1 MAIYTQYGRY
11 LKAKQ
16 FKEMLEDKY
25 EAYML
30 FGLGNPKWTDSNENQ
45 PMPFGPHNTNILLY
59 ETSTKNQFYDA
70 NVQQYFTDDNTAE
83 QFISYSK
90 PITEYARKVAEL
102 LPVFPAIWYKHPVP
116 TNEDDPT
123 SDMFTI
129 SKDINNDD
137 INIDLMQY
145 QNYYIKYNGDNF
157 TLHKIVKDNPD
168 DNSDIIVNIPSTPI
182 AKMYFAELYL
192 RGLAIE
198 NHIMAPVGL
207 LGAIKCNLS
216 LVRDLGTDES
226 KYTGL
231 QSQFWYG
238 DRYWEIV
245 NPNDTS
251 LEDYIK
257 YKDESGNDSTT
268 GVAEYYPT
276 HLLFTSMINPRNLC
290 DDLNIDNCIAPQQL
304 AIYIRKKHYNADV
317 NAYENGKPYYRVDG
331 NNIFNFGQYTAES
344 IKDYS
349 IAYDQA
355 ARAYQLSND
364 GTGKQ
369 LNGKYIFNFTLPD
382 ESHKYNYDDPKLND
396 GEFKL
401 LLHDYIKGQIRENHS
416 IEKIGYIV
424 GF

>member
-11 LKAKQ
+11 FKAKQ

-45 PMPFGPHNTNILLY
+45 PMPFGPHNTNILL
-59 ETSTKNQFYDA
+59 EDNSTDNQFYDA
-70 NVQQYFTDDNTAE
+70 NVQQYFTDDNIAE
-83 QFISYSK
+83 QFVSYSK
-90 PITEYARKVAEL
+90 PITEYAGKVAEL
-102 LPVFPAIWYKHPVP
+102 LPVFPAIWYKYEPP
-116 TNEDDPT
+116 KNPETPPQ

-129 SKDINNDD
+129 SNDV
-137 INIDLMQY
+137 NIDLMEY
-145 QNYYIKYNGDNF
+145 QKYYIIKDDDGNGGQALY
-157 TLHKIVKDNPD
+157 LHDVTDINRKDM
-168 DNSDIIVNIPSTPI
+168 INIPSTPV

-198 NHIMAPVGL
+198 NHIIAPVGL

-216 LVRDLGTDES
+216 LVRDLGVDES

-257 YKDESGNDSTT
+257 YKDESGNLSTS

-290 DDLNIDNCIAPQQL
+290 DNLNIDNCIAPQQL
-304 AIYIRKKHYNADV
+304 AIYIRKKHYDADT

-331 NNIFNFGQYTAES
+331 NNIFNFGQYTTDS
-344 IKDYS
+344 IKDYN
-349 IAYDQA
+349 ITYDQA
-355 ARAYQLSND
+355 ARAYQLSHTDKN
-364 GTGKQ
+364 KP
-369 LNGKYIFNFTLPD
+369 LNEKYIFNFTLPD
-382 ESHKYNYDDPKLND
+382 KNHKYNYDDPKLND

-401 LLHDYIKGQIRENHS
+401 LLHDYIKGQIRESHS
-416 IEKIGYIV
+416 IEKIGYII

>member
-59 ETSTKNQFYDA
+59 ETSTANQFYDA
-70 NVQQYFTDDNTAE
+70 NVQQYFTDDSKSE
-83 QFISYSK
+83 QFVSYSK
-90 PITEYARKVAEL
+90 PITEYTRKVAEL
-102 LPVFPAIWYKHPVP
+102 LPVFPAIWYKYEMP
-116 TNEDDPT
+116 TDPKDPLPT
-123 SDMFTI
+123 DIFTI
-129 SKDINNDD
+129 SNDV
-137 INIDLMQY
+137 NIDLMKY
-145 QNYYIKYNGDNF
+145 QNYYI
-157 TLHKIVKDNPD
+157 IKDD
-168 DNSDIIVNIPSTPI
+168 DGKGGQVLYLRNVTNTDINDMINIPSTPI

-257 YKDESGNDSTT
+257 YKDESGNLSTS

-304 AIYIRKKHYNADV
+304 AIYIRKKHYNADI

-331 NNIFNFGQYTAES
+331 NNIFNFGQYTADS

-349 IAYDQA
+349 IKYIPA
-355 ARAYQLSND
+355 ARAYQLSHTDKN
-364 GTGKQ
+364 KQ

-382 ESHKYNYDDPKLND
+382 KNHKYNYDDPKLND

>member
-45 PMPFGPHNTNILLY
+45 PMPFGPHNTNILL
-59 ETSTKNQFYDA
+59 EDNSTDNQFYDA
-70 NVQQYFTDDNTAE
+70 NVQQYFTDDNIAE
-83 QFISYSK
+83 QFVSYSK
-90 PITEYARKVAEL
+90 PITEYAGKVAEL
-102 LPVFPAIWYKHPVP
+102 LPVFPAIWYKYEPP
-116 TNEDDPT
+116 KNPETPPQ

-129 SKDINNDD
+129 SNDV
-137 INIDLMQY
+137 NIDLMEY
-145 QNYYIKYNGDNF
+145 QKYYIIKDDDGNGGQALY
-157 TLHKIVKDNPD
+157 LHDVTDINRKDM
-168 DNSDIIVNIPSTPI
+168 INIPSTPV

-198 NHIMAPVGL
+198 NHIIAPVGL

-216 LVRDLGTDES
+216 LVRDLGVDES

-257 YKDESGNDSTT
+257 YKDESGNLSAS

-290 DDLNIDNCIAPQQL
+290 DNLNIDNCIAPQQL
-304 AIYIRKKHYNADV
+304 AIYIRKKHYDADT

-331 NNIFNFGQYTAES
+331 NNIFNFGQYTTDS
-344 IKDYS
+344 IKDYN
-349 IAYDQA
+349 ITYDQA
-355 ARAYQLSND
+355 ARAYQLSHTDKN
-364 GTGKQ
+364 KP
-369 LNGKYIFNFTLPD
+369 LNEKYIFNFTLPD
-382 ESHKYNYDDPKLND
+382 KNHKYNYDDPKLND

-401 LLHDYIKGQIRENHS
+401 LLHDYIKGQIRESHS
-416 IEKIGYIV
+416 IEKIGYII

>member
-59 ETSTKNQFYDA
+59 ETDTTNQFYDA

-83 QFISYSK
+83 QFVSYSK

-102 LPVFPAIWYKHPVP
+102 SPVFPAIWYKYEIP
-116 TNEDDPT
+116 TDPEIPLPT
-123 SDMFTI
+123 DMFTI
-129 SKDINNDD
+129 SNDV
-137 INIDLMQY
+137 NIDLMKY
-145 QNYYIKYNGDNF
+145 QNYYIQSGGDGF
-157 TLHKIVKDNPD
+157 HLKDITTPTLDNK
-168 DNSDIIVNIPSTPI
+168 VNIPSTPI

-216 LVRDLGTDES
+216 LVRDLGIDES

-257 YKDESGNDSTT
+257 YKDESGNLSTS

-290 DDLNIDNCIAPQQL
+290 DNLNIDNCIAPQQL
-304 AIYIRKKHYNADV
+304 AIYIRKKHYNTDI
-317 NAYENGKPYYRVDG
+317 NAYESGKPYYRVDG

-344 IKDYS
+344 IKDYN
-349 IAYDQA
+349 IEYIQA
-355 ARAYQLSND
+355 ARAYQLSNKD
-364 GTGKQ
+364 KP
-369 LNGKYIFNFTLPD
+369 LNEKYIFNFTLPD
-382 ESHKYNYDDPKLND
+382 KNHKYNYDDPKLND

-401 LLHDYIKGQIRENHS
+401 LLHDYIKGQIRESHS

>member
-25 EAYML
+25 EVYML
-30 FGLGNPKWTDSNENQ
+30 FGLGNPKWTDSSENQ

-59 ETSTKNQFYDA
+59 ETSTANQFYDA
-70 NVQQYFTDDNTAE
+70 NVQQYFTDGDITE
-83 QFISYSK
+83 QFVSYSK
-90 PITEYARKVAEL
+90 PNTEYARKVAEL
-102 LPVFPAIWYKHPVP
+102 LPVFPAIWYKYEPP
-116 TNEDDPT
+116 KDQETQPQT
-123 SDMFTI
+123 DMFTI
-129 SKDINNDD
+129 SND
-137 INIDLMQY
+137 INIDLMEY
-145 QNYYIKYNGDNF
+145 QKYYIKHNGGNF
-157 TLHKIVKDNPD
+157 LLHKIGGTSDNEVD
-168 DNSDIIVNIPSTPI
+168 IPSTPI

-192 RGLAIE
+192 RGIAIE

-216 LVRDLGTDES
+216 LVRDLGIDES

-245 NPNDTS
+245 NPNDAS

-257 YKDESGNDSTT
+257 YKDESGNLSTS

-304 AIYIRKKHYNADV
+304 AIYIRKKHYNTDT
-317 NAYENGKPYYRVDG
+317 NTYENGKPYYRVDG
-331 NNIFNFGQYTAES
+331 NNIFNFGQYTADS
-344 IKDYS
+344 IKDYN
-349 IAYDQA
+349 IKYDQV
-355 ARAYQLSND
+355 ARAYKLSNK
-364 GTGKQ
+364 GKQ
-369 LNGKYIFNFTLPD
+369 LDEKYIFNFTLPD
-382 ESHKYNYDDPKLND
+382 ENHKYNYDDPKLND

>member
-59 ETSTKNQFYDA
+59 ETSTANQFYDA

-83 QFISYSK
+83 QFVSYSK
-90 PITEYARKVAEL
+90 PNTEYARKVAEL
-102 LPVFPAIWYKHPVP
+102 LPVFPAIWYKYEPP
-116 TNEDDPT
+116 KDQETQPQT
-123 SDMFTI
+123 DMFTI
-129 SKDINNDD
+129 SNDVD
-137 INIDLMQY
+137 IDLMQY
-145 QNYYIKYNGDNF
+145 QKYYIKHNGGNF
-157 TLHKIVKDNPD
+157 LLHKIGGTSDNEVD
-168 DNSDIIVNIPSTPI
+168 IPSTPI

-198 NHIMAPVGL
+198 NHIKAPVGL

-216 LVRDLGTDES
+216 LVRDLGIDES

-245 NPNDTS
+245 NPNDAS

-257 YKDESGNDSTT
+257 YKDESGNLSAS

-290 DDLNIDNCIAPQQL
+290 DDLNIDNGIAPQQL
-304 AIYIRKKHYNADV
+304 AIYIRKKHYNTDT

-331 NNIFNFGQYTAES
+331 NNIFNFGQYTADS
-344 IKDYS
+344 IKDYNIEYNS
-349 IAYDQA
+349 A
-355 ARAYQLSND
+355 ARAYKLSNK
-364 GTGKQ
+364 GKQ
-369 LNGKYIFNFTLPD
+369 LDEKYIFNFTLPD
-382 ESHKYNYDDPKLND
+382 ENHKYNYDDPKLND

>member
-59 ETSTKNQFYDA
+59 ETSTANQFYDA
-70 NVQQYFTDDNTAE
+70 NVQQYFTDKTKSE
-83 QFISYSK
+83 QFVSYSK
-90 PITEYARKVAEL
+90 PNTEYARKVAEL
-102 LPVFPAIWYKHPVP
+102 LPVFPAIWYKYEPP
-116 TNEDDPT
+116 KDQETQPQT
-123 SDMFTI
+123 DMFTI
-129 SKDINNDD
+129 SNDVD
-137 INIDLMQY
+137 IDLMQY
-145 QNYYIKYNGDNF
+145 QKYYIKHNGDNF
-157 TLHKIVKDNPD
+157 RLYKINDNPD
-168 DNSDIIVNIPSTPI
+168 GINNVTIPSTQI

-216 LVRDLGTDES
+216 LVRDLGIDES

-257 YKDESGNDSTT
+257 YKDESGNLSAS

-290 DDLNIDNCIAPQQL
+290 NDLNIDNCIAPQQL
-304 AIYIRKKHYNADV
+304 AIYIRKKHYNTDT

-331 NNIFNFGQYTAES
+331 NNIFNFGQYTADS
-344 IKDYS
+344 IKDYNIEYNS
-349 IAYDQA
+349 A
-355 ARAYQLSND
+355 ARAYKLSNK
-364 GTGKQ
+364 GKQ
-369 LNGKYIFNFTLPD
+369 LDEKYIFNFTLPD
-382 ESHKYNYDDPKLND
+382 ENHKYNYDDPSLND

>member
-30 FGLGNPKWTDSNENQ
+30 FGLGNPKWIDNNEGQ

-59 ETSTKNQFYDA
+59 ETSTANQFYDDR
-70 NVQQYFTDDNTAE
+70 VQQWFTDNKTQE
-83 QFISYSK
+83 QFVSYSK

-102 LPVFPAIWYKHPVP
+102 LPVFPAIWYKDKPGEQNQNP
-116 TNEDDPT
+116 T
-123 SDMFTI
+123 DMFA
-129 SKDINNDD
+129 INND
-137 INIDLMQY
+137 INIDLMKY
-145 QNYYIKYNGDNF
+145 QSYYIQKGDDGFHLKNI
-157 TLHKIVKDNPD
+157 TNNNINDV
-168 DNSDIIVNIPSTPI
+168 INIPSTPV

-198 NHIMAPVGL
+198 KYIKAPVGL
-207 LGAIKCNLS
+207 LGAAKCSLS
-216 LVRDLGTDES
+216 LVRDLGIDDS
-226 KYTGL
+226 NYTGL

-245 NPNDTS
+245 NPNDDA
-251 LEDYIK
+251 LESYIK
-257 YKDESGNDSTT
+257 YKGNTS

-290 DDLNIDNCIAPQQL
+290 DDLNVDNCIAPQQL
-304 AIYIRKKHYNADV
+304 AIYIRKKHYNTDIG
-317 NAYENGKPYYRVDG
+317 AYENGSPYYRVDE
-331 NNIFNFGQYTAES
+331 NNIFNFGQYNADDIGTLTYDTS
-344 IKDYS
+344 TRSYS
-349 IAYDQA
+349 SSM
-355 ARAYQLSND
+355 L
-364 GTGKQ
+364 GKSV
-369 LNGKYIFNFTLPD
+369 FNFTLPD
-382 ESHKYNYDDPKLND
+382 KNHIYEYNDPNMKD

-401 LLHDYIKGQIRENHS
+401 LLHDYIKGQIRETHS
-416 IEKIGYIV
+416 IERVGYII

>member
-25 EAYML
+25 EVYML
-30 FGLGNPKWTDSNENQ
+30 FGLGNPKWTDSSENQ

-59 ETSTKNQFYDA
+59 ETSTANQFYDA
-70 NVQQYFTDDNTAE
+70 NVQQYFTDGDITE
-83 QFISYSK
+83 QFVSYSK
-90 PITEYARKVAEL
+90 PNTEYARKVAEL
-102 LPVFPAIWYKHPVP
+102 LPVFPAIWYKYEPP
-116 TNEDDPT
+116 KDQETQPQT
-123 SDMFTI
+123 DMFTI
-129 SKDINNDD
+129 SND
-137 INIDLMQY
+137 INIDLMEY
-145 QNYYIKYNGDNF
+145 QKYYIKHNGGNF
-157 TLHKIVKDNPD
+157 LLHKIGGTSDNEVD
-168 DNSDIIVNIPSTPI
+168 IPSTPI

-198 NHIMAPVGL
+198 NHIIAPVGL

-216 LVRDLGTDES
+216 LVRDLGIDES

-245 NPNDTS
+245 NPNDAS

-257 YKDESGNDSTT
+257 YKDESGNLSTS

-304 AIYIRKKHYNADV
+304 AIYIRKKHYNTDT

-331 NNIFNFGQYTAES
+331 NNIFNFGQYTADS
-344 IKDYS
+344 IKDYN
-349 IAYDQA
+349 IEYIQA
-355 ARAYQLSND
+355 ARAYQLQ
-364 GTGKQ
+364 GTDKP
-369 LNGKYIFNFTLPD
+369 LNEKYIFNFTLPD
-382 ESHKYNYDDPKLND
+382 ENHKYNYDDPKLND

>member
-59 ETSTKNQFYDA
+59 GTSTANQFYDA
-70 NVQQYFTDDNTAE
+70 NVQQYFTDGDITE
-83 QFISYSK
+83 QFVSYSK

-102 LPVFPAIWYKHPVP
+102 LPVFPAIWYKYPVP
-116 TNEDDPT
+116 TKEDDPT

-129 SKDINNDD
+129 SNDINND
-137 INIDLMQY
+137 INIDLMKY
-145 QNYYIKYNGDNF
+145 QNYYIQLGGDGF
-157 TLHKIVKDNPD
+157 HLKDVTNPAF
-168 DNSDIIVNIPSTPI
+168 DNKVNIPSTPI

-216 LVRDLGTDES
+216 LVRDLGVDES

-257 YKDESGNDSTT
+257 YKDESGNLSAS

-290 DDLNIDNCIAPQQL
+290 DDLNIDNGIAPQQL
-304 AIYIRKKHYNADV
+304 AIYIRKKHYNTDT

-331 NNIFNFGQYTAES
+331 NNIFNFGQYTADS
-344 IKDYS
+344 IKDYN
-349 IAYDQA
+349 IKYDQV
-355 ARAYQLSND
+355 ARAYKLSNN
-364 GTGKQ
+364 GKQ
-369 LNGKYIFNFTLPD
+369 LDEKYIFNFTLPD
-382 ESHKYNYDDPKLND
+382 KNHKYNYDDPKLND

>member
-59 ETSTKNQFYDA
+59 ETDTANQFYDA
-70 NVQQYFTDDNTAE
+70 KVQQYFTDDNTAE
-83 QFISYSK
+83 QFVSYSK

-102 LPVFPAIWYKHPVP
+102 LPVFPAIWYKYEPP
-116 TNEDDPT
+116 KKQGEQPQQ
-123 SDMFTI
+123 DMFTI
-129 SKDINNDD
+129 SNDV
-137 INIDLMQY
+137 NIDLMKY
-145 QNYYIKYNGDNF
+145 QNYYIIKDDDGNGGQALYLRDVTDINR
-157 TLHKIVKDNPD
+157 KDM
-168 DNSDIIVNIPSTPI
+168 INIPSTPI

-245 NPNDTS
+245 NPNDAS

-257 YKDESGNDSTT
+257 YKDGSGNLSTS

-304 AIYIRKKHYNADV
+304 AIYIRKKHYNTDT
-317 NAYENGKPYYRVDG
+317 NTYENGKPYYRVDG
-331 NNIFNFGQYTAES
+331 NNIFNFGQYTVDS
-344 IKDYS
+344 IKDYN
-349 IAYDQA
+349 IKYIQA
-355 ARAYQLSND
+355 ARAYQLSHTDTN
-364 GTGKQ
+364 KP

-382 ESHKYNYDDPKLND
+382 KNHKYNYNDPKLND

-401 LLHDYIKGQIRENHS
+401 LLHDYIKGQIRESHS

>member
-30 FGLGNPKWTDSNENQ
+30 FGLGNPKWTDSSENQ

-59 ETSTKNQFYDA
+59 ETSTANQFYDA
-70 NVQQYFTDDNTAE
+70 NVQQYFTDGDITE
-83 QFISYSK
+83 QFVSYSK
-90 PITEYARKVAEL
+90 PNTEYARKVAEL
-102 LPVFPAIWYKHPVP
+102 LPVFPAIWYKYEPP
-116 TNEDDPT
+116 KDQETQPQT
-123 SDMFTI
+123 DMFTI
-129 SKDINNDD
+129 SNG
-137 INIDLMQY
+137 INIDLMEY
-145 QNYYIKYNGDNF
+145 QKYYIKHNGGNF
-157 TLHKIVKDNPD
+157 LLHKIGGASDNEVD
-168 DNSDIIVNIPSTPI
+168 IPSTPI

-216 LVRDLGTDES
+216 LVRDLGIDES

-245 NPNDTS
+245 NPNDAS

-257 YKDESGNDSTT
+257 YKDESGNDSTS

-304 AIYIRKKHYNADV
+304 AIYIRKKHYNTDT

-331 NNIFNFGQYTAES
+331 NNIFNFGQYTADS
-344 IKDYS
+344 IKDYNIEYNS
-349 IAYDQA
+349 A
-355 ARAYQLSND
+355 ARAYKLSNK
-364 GTGKQ
+364 GKQ
-369 LNGKYIFNFTLPD
+369 LDEKYIFNFTLPD
-382 ESHKYNYDDPKLND
+382 KNHKYNYDDPSLND

>member
-59 ETSTKNQFYDA
+59 ETSTANQFYDA
-70 NVQQYFTDDNTAE
+70 NVQQYFTDGNTTE
-83 QFISYSK
+83 QFVSYSK

-102 LPVFPAIWYKHPVP
+102 LPVFPAIWYKYEPP
-116 TNEDDPT
+116 KDQETQPQT
-123 SDMFTI
+123 DMFTI
-129 SKDINNDD
+129 SNDVD
-137 INIDLMQY
+137 IDLMQY
-145 QNYYIKYNGDNF
+145 QKYYIKHNGGNF
-157 TLHKIVKDNPD
+157 LLHKIGGTSDNEVD
-168 DNSDIIVNIPSTPI
+168 IPSTPI

-216 LVRDLGTDES
+216 LVRDLGVDES

-245 NPNDTS
+245 NPNDAS

-257 YKDESGNDSTT
+257 YKDESGNDSTS

-304 AIYIRKKHYNADV
+304 AIYIRKKHYNTDT

-331 NNIFNFGQYTAES
+331 NNIFNFGQYTADS
-344 IKDYS
+344 IKDYN
-349 IAYDQA
+349 IEYIQA
-355 ARAYQLSND
+355 ARAYQLQ
-364 GTGKQ
+364 GTNKP
-369 LNGKYIFNFTLPD
+369 LNKKYIFNFTLPD
-382 ESHKYNYDDPKLND
+382 ENHKYNYDDPKLND

>member
-59 ETSTKNQFYDA
+59 ETSTTNQFYDA
-70 NVQQYFTDDNTAE
+70 NVQQYFTDGNTTE
-83 QFISYSK
+83 QFVSYSK

-102 LPVFPAIWYKHPVP
+102 LPVFPAIWYKYEPP
-116 TNEDDPT
+116 KDQETQPQT
-123 SDMFTI
+123 DMFTI
-129 SKDINNDD
+129 SNDVD
-137 INIDLMQY
+137 IDLMQY
-145 QNYYIKYNGDNF
+145 QKYYIKHNGDNF
-157 TLHKIVKDNPD
+157 RLYKINDNPD
-168 DNSDIIVNIPSTPI
+168 GINNVTIPSTPI

-216 LVRDLGTDES
+216 LVRDLGVDES

-257 YKDESGNDSTT
+257 YKDESGNLSAS

-304 AIYIRKKHYNADV
+304 AIYIRKKHYNTDT

-331 NNIFNFGQYTAES
+331 NNIFNFGQYTADS
-344 IKDYS
+344 IKDYN
-349 IAYDQA
+349 IKYIQA
-355 ARAYQLSND
+355 ARAYQLQCTDN
-364 GTGKQ
+364 KP
-369 LNGKYIFNFTLPD
+369 LNEKYIFNFTLPD
-382 ESHKYNYDDPKLND
+382 ENHKYNYDDPKLND

>member
-45 PMPFGPHNTNILLY
+45 PMPFGPHNTNILL
-59 ETSTKNQFYDA
+59 EDNSTDNQFYDA
-70 NVQQYFTDDNTAE
+70 NVQQYFTDDNIAE
-83 QFISYSK
+83 QFVSYSK
-90 PITEYARKVAEL
+90 PITEYAGKVAEL
-102 LPVFPAIWYKHPVP
+102 LPVFPAIWYKYEPP
-116 TNEDDPT
+116 KNPETPPQ

-129 SKDINNDD
+129 SNDV
-137 INIDLMQY
+137 NIDLMEY
-145 QNYYIKYNGDNF
+145 QKYYIIKDDDGNGGQALY
-157 TLHKIVKDNPD
+157 LHDVTDINRKDM
-168 DNSDIIVNIPSTPI
+168 INIPSTPI

-198 NHIMAPVGL
+198 NHIIAPVGL

-257 YKDESGNDSTT
+257 YKDESGNLSAS
-268 GVAEYYPT
+268 GVVEYYPT

-290 DDLNIDNCIAPQQL
+290 DNLNIDNCIAPQQL
-304 AIYIRKKHYNADV
+304 AIYIRKKHYDADT

-331 NNIFNFGQYTAES
+331 NNIFNFGQYTTDS
-344 IKDYS
+344 IKDYN
-349 IAYDQA
+349 ITYIQA
-355 ARAYQLSND
+355 ARAYQLSHTDKN
-364 GTGKQ
+364 KP
-369 LNGKYIFNFTLPD
+369 LNEKYIFNFTLPD
-382 ESHKYNYDDPKLND
+382 KNHKYNYDDPKLND

-401 LLHDYIKGQIRENHS
+401 LLHDYIKGQIRESHS
-416 IEKIGYIV
+416 IEKIGYII

>member
-11 LKAKQ
+11 FKAKQ

-45 PMPFGPHNTNILLY
+45 PMPFGPHNTNILL
-59 ETSTKNQFYDA
+59 EDNSTDNQFYDA
-70 NVQQYFTDDNTAE
+70 NVQQYFTDDNIAE
-83 QFISYSK
+83 QFVSYSK
-90 PITEYARKVAEL
+90 PITEYAGKVAEL
-102 LPVFPAIWYKHPVP
+102 LPVFPAIWYKYEPP
-116 TNEDDPT
+116 KNPETPPQ

-129 SKDINNDD
+129 SNDV
-137 INIDLMQY
+137 NIDLMEY
-145 QNYYIKYNGDNF
+145 QKYYIIKDDDGNGGQALY
-157 TLHKIVKDNPD
+157 LHDVTDINRKDM
-168 DNSDIIVNIPSTPI
+168 INIPSTPV

-198 NHIMAPVGL
+198 NHIIAPVGL

-216 LVRDLGTDES
+216 LVRDLGVDES

-257 YKDESGNDSTT
+257 YKDESGNLSTS

-290 DDLNIDNCIAPQQL
+290 DNLNIDNCIAPQQL
-304 AIYIRKKHYNADV
+304 AIYIRKKHYDADT

-331 NNIFNFGQYTAES
+331 NNIFNFGQYTADS
-344 IKDYS
+344 IKDYN
-349 IAYDQA
+349 ITYDQA
-355 ARAYQLSND
+355 ARAYQLSHTDKN
-364 GTGKQ
+364 KP
-369 LNGKYIFNFTLPD
+369 LNEKYIFNFTLPD
-382 ESHKYNYDDPKLND
+382 KNHKYNYDDPKLND

-401 LLHDYIKGQIRENHS
+401 LLHDYIKGQIRESHS
-416 IEKIGYIV
+416 IEKIGYII

>member
-59 ETSTKNQFYDA
+59 ETATANQFYDA
-70 NVQQYFTDDNTAE
+70 NVQQYFTDNNTAE
-83 QFISYSK
+83 QFVSYSK

-102 LPVFPAIWYKHPVP
+102 LPVFPAIWYKYEPP
-116 TNEDDPT
+116 KNPEEQPQQ
-123 SDMFTI
+123 DMFTI
-129 SKDINNDD
+129 SND

-145 QNYYIKYNGDNF
+145 QNYYIKHNGGNF
-157 TLHKIVKDNPD
+157 LLHKIGGTSDNEVD
-168 DNSDIIVNIPSTPI
+168 IPSTPI

-198 NHIMAPVGL
+198 NSIKAPVGL

-216 LVRDLGTDES
+216 LVRDLGVDES

-257 YKDESGNDSTT
+257 YKDESGNLSTT

-304 AIYIRKKHYNADV
+304 AIYIRKKHYNTGT

-331 NNIFNFGQYTAES
+331 NNIFNFGQYTADS
-344 IKDYS
+344 IKDYN
-349 IAYDQA
+349 IEYDQA

-364 GTGKQ
+364 GPGKQ

-382 ESHKYNYDDPKLND
+382 ENHKYNYDDPKLND

>member
-30 FGLGNPKWTDSNENQ
+30 FGLGNPKWTDSSENQ

-59 ETSTKNQFYDA
+59 ETSTANQFYDA
-70 NVQQYFTDDNTAE
+70 NVQQYFTDGDITE
-83 QFISYSK
+83 QFVSYSK

-116 TNEDDPT
+116 TKEDDPT

-129 SKDINNDD
+129 SND
-137 INIDLMQY
+137 INIDLMEY
-145 QNYYIKYNGDNF
+145 QKYYIKHNGGNF
-157 TLHKIVKDNPD
+157 LLHKIGGTSDNE
-168 DNSDIIVNIPSTPI
+168 VNIPSIPI

-216 LVRDLGTDES
+216 LVRDLGVDES

-257 YKDESGNDSTT
+257 YKDESGNLSTS

-304 AIYIRKKHYNADV
+304 AIYIRKKHYNTV
-317 NAYENGKPYYRVDG
+317 TNAYENGKPYYRVDG
-331 NNIFNFGQYTAES
+331 NNIFNFGQYTADS
-344 IKDYS
+344 IKDYNIEYNS
-349 IAYDQA
+349 A
-355 ARAYQLSND
+355 ARAYKLQGADN
-364 GTGKQ
+364 KP
-369 LNGKYIFNFTLPD
+369 LNSKYIFNFTLPD
-382 ESHKYNYDDPKLND
+382 KNHKYNYDDPSLND

>member
-59 ETSTKNQFYDA
+59 DKPTTNQFYDA
-70 NVQQYFTDDNTAE
+70 NVQQYFSDDNTAE
-83 QFISYSK
+83 QFVSYSK

-102 LPVFPAIWYKHPVP
+102 LPVFPAIWHKYAIP
-116 TNEDDPT
+116 TDPET
-123 SDMFTI
+123 PIPTDMFTI
-129 SKDINNDD
+129 SHDVNNDD
-137 INIDLMQY
+137 VNIDLMKY
-145 QNYYIKYNGDNF
+145 QHYYIISSGDGF
-157 TLHKIVKDNPD
+157 HLKDITTPTLDNKV
-168 DNSDIIVNIPSTPI
+168 SIPSTPV
-182 AKMYFAELYL
+182 AKMYFVELYL

-216 LVRDLGTDES
+216 LVRDLGIDES

-304 AIYIRKKHYNADV
+304 AIYIRKKHYNTDI

-344 IKDYS
+344 IKDYN
-349 IAYDQA
+349 IEYNQV
-355 ARAYQLSND
+355 ARAYKLANTDSN
-364 GTGKQ
+364 KP
-369 LNGKYIFNFTLPD
+369 LANKYIFNFTLPD
-382 ESHKYNYDDPKLND
+382 ENHKYNYDDPKLND

>member
-59 ETSTKNQFYDA
+59 ETSTENQFYDA
-70 NVQQYFTDDNTAE
+70 NVQQYFTDGDITE
-83 QFISYSK
+83 QFVSYSK
-90 PITEYARKVAEL
+90 PNTEYARKVAEL
-102 LPVFPAIWYKHPVP
+102 LPVFPAIWYKYEPP
-116 TNEDDPT
+116 KDQEPQPQPQT
-123 SDMFTI
+123 DMFTI
-129 SKDINNDD
+129 SND
-137 INIDLMQY
+137 INIDLMEY
-145 QNYYIKYNGDNF
+145 QKYYIKHNGDNF
-157 TLHKIVKDNPD
+157 RLYKINDNPGGI
-168 DNSDIIVNIPSTPI
+168 NNVTIPSTPI

-198 NHIMAPVGL
+198 NSIKAPVGL

-216 LVRDLGTDES
+216 LVRDLGVDES

-257 YKDESGNDSTT
+257 YKDESGNLSTS

-304 AIYIRKKHYNADV
+304 AIYIRKKHYNTDT

-331 NNIFNFGQYTAES
+331 NNIFNFGQYTADY
-344 IKDYS
+344 IKDYN
-349 IAYDQA
+349 IKYDQV
-355 ARAYQLSND
+355 ARAYKLQ
-364 GTGKQ
+364 GTDKP
-369 LNGKYIFNFTLPD
+369 LNSKYIFNFTLPD
-382 ESHKYNYDDPKLND
+382 KNHKYNYDDPKLND

>member
-59 ETSTKNQFYDA
+59 ETDTTNQFYDT
-70 NVQQYFTDDNTAE
+70 NVQQYFTDGDTTE
-83 QFISYSK
+83 QFVSYSK
-90 PITEYARKVAEL
+90 PIAEYARKVAEL
-102 LPVFPAIWYKHPVP
+102 SPVFPAIWYKYEIP
-116 TNEDDPT
+116 TDPEIPLPT
-123 SDMFTI
+123 DMFTI
-129 SKDINNDD
+129 SHDV
-137 INIDLMQY
+137 NIDLMKY
-145 QNYYIKYNGDNF
+145 QNYYIQSGGDGF
-157 TLHKIVKDNPD
+157 HLKDITTPTLDNK
-168 DNSDIIVNIPSTPI
+168 VNIPSTPI

-207 LGAIKCNLS
+207 LGAIKCSLS
-216 LVRDLGTDES
+216 LVRDLGIDES

-257 YKDESGNDSTT
+257 YKDESGNLSTS

-290 DDLNIDNCIAPQQL
+290 DNLNIDNGIAPQQL
-304 AIYIRKKHYNADV
+304 AIYIRKKHYNTDI
-317 NAYENGKPYYRVDG
+317 NAYESGKPYYRVDG

-344 IKDYS
+344 IKDYN
-349 IAYDQA
+349 IEYIQA
-355 ARAYQLSND
+355 ARAYQLSNKD
-364 GTGKQ
+364 KP
-369 LNGKYIFNFTLPD
+369 LNEKYIFNFTLPD
-382 ESHKYNYDDPKLND
+382 KNHKYNYDDPKLND

>member
-30 FGLGNPKWTDSNENQ
+30 FGLGNPKWTDSSENQ

-59 ETSTKNQFYDA
+59 ETSTANQFYDA
-70 NVQQYFTDDNTAE
+70 NVQQYFTDGDTTE
-83 QFISYSK
+83 QFVSYSK

-102 LPVFPAIWYKHPVP
+102 LPVFPAIWYKYEPP
-116 TNEDDPT
+116 KDQETQSQT
-123 SDMFTI
+123 DMFTI
-129 SKDINNDD
+129 SNDVD
-137 INIDLMQY
+137 IDLMQY
-145 QNYYIKYNGDNF
+145 QKYYIKHNGGNF
-157 TLHKIVKDNPD
+157 LLHKIGGTSDNEVD
-168 DNSDIIVNIPSTPI
+168 IPSTPI

-216 LVRDLGTDES
+216 LVRDLGVDES

-245 NPNDTS
+245 NPNDAS

-257 YKDESGNDSTT
+257 YKDESGNLSAS

-304 AIYIRKKHYNADV
+304 AIYIRKKHYNTDT

-331 NNIFNFGQYTAES
+331 NNIFNFGQYTADS
-344 IKDYS
+344 IKDYNIEYNS
-349 IAYDQA
+349 A
-355 ARAYQLSND
+355 ARAYKLSNN
-364 GTGKQ
+364 GKQ
-369 LNGKYIFNFTLPD
+369 LDEKYIFNFTLPD
-382 ESHKYNYDDPKLND
+382 KNHKYNYDDPKLND

>member
-59 ETSTKNQFYDA
+59 ETSTANQFYDA
-70 NVQQYFTDDNTAE
+70 NVQQYFTDGDITE
-83 QFISYSK
+83 QFVSYSK
-90 PITEYARKVAEL
+90 PNTEYARKVAEL

-116 TNEDDPT
+116 TKEDDPT

-129 SKDINNDD
+129 SHDINNDD
-137 INIDLMQY
+137 VNIDLMKY
-145 QNYYIKYNGDNF
+145 QNYYIQSGGDGF
-157 TLHKIVKDNPD
+157 HLKDITTPTLDNK
-168 DNSDIIVNIPSTPI
+168 VNIPSTPI

-216 LVRDLGTDES
+216 LVRDLGVDES

-257 YKDESGNDSTT
+257 YKDESGNLSTS

-304 AIYIRKKHYNADV
+304 AIYIRKKHYNTDT

-331 NNIFNFGQYTAES
+331 NNIFNFGQYTADS
-344 IKDYS
+344 IKDYNIEYNS
-349 IAYDQA
+349 A
-355 ARAYQLSND
+355 ARAYKLSNVD
-364 GTGKQ
+364 NNKP
-369 LNGKYIFNFTLPD
+369 LNEKYILNFTLPD
-382 ESHKYNYDDPKLND
+382 ENHKYNYDDPSLND

>member
-70 NVQQYFTDDNTAE
+70 NVQQYFTDGDITE
-83 QFISYSK
+83 QFVSYSK
-90 PITEYARKVAEL
+90 PNTEYARKVAEL
-102 LPVFPAIWYKHPVP
+102 LPVFPAIWYKYEQPKDQETQP
-116 TNEDDPT
+116 QT
-123 SDMFTI
+123 DMFTI
-129 SKDINNDD
+129 SND
-137 INIDLMQY
+137 INIDLMEY
-145 QNYYIKYNGDNF
+145 QKYYIKHNGGNF
-157 TLHKIVKDNPD
+157 LLHKIGGTSDNEVD
-168 DNSDIIVNIPSTPI
+168 IPSTPI

-216 LVRDLGTDES
+216 LVRDLGIDES

-257 YKDESGNDSTT
+257 YKDESGNLSAS

-304 AIYIRKKHYNADV
+304 AIYIRKKHYNTDT

-331 NNIFNFGQYTAES
+331 NNIFNFGQYTADS
-344 IKDYS
+344 IKDYNIKYNS
-349 IAYDQA
+349 A
-355 ARAYQLSND
+355 ARAYKLSNK
-364 GTGKQ
+364 GKQ
-369 LNGKYIFNFTLPD
+369 LDEKYIFNFTLPD
-382 ESHKYNYDDPKLND
+382 KNHKYNYDDPSLND

>member
-30 FGLGNPKWTDSNENQ
+30 FGLGNPKWIDNSENQ

-59 ETSTKNQFYDA
+59 ETSTANQFYDDK
-70 NVQQYFTDDNTAE
+70 VQQWFTDNNTPE
-83 QFISYSK
+83 QFVSYSK
-90 PITEYARKVAEL
+90 PMTEYARKVAEL

-116 TNEDDPT
+116 TEQDDPT

-129 SKDINNDD
+129 SNDIE
-137 INIDLMQY
+137 IDLMKY
-145 QNYYIKYNGDNF
+145 QNYYIQKGDDGKGDQALYLRNV
-157 TLHKIVKDNPD
+157 TKTGINDV
-168 DNSDIIVNIPSTPI
+168 INIPSTPI

-192 RGLAIE
+192 RGLAIK
-198 NHIMAPVGL
+198 NNIKAPVGL
-207 LGAIKCNLS
+207 LGAAKCSLS
-216 LVRDLGTDES
+216 LVRDLGIDDS
-226 KYTGL
+226 NYTGL
-231 QSQFWYG
+231 QNQFWYG

-245 NPNDTS
+245 NPNDDA
-251 LEDYIK
+251 LESYIK
-257 YKDESGNDSTT
+257 YKGNTS

-304 AIYIRKKHYNADV
+304 AIYIRKKHYNTDIG
-317 NAYENGKPYYRVDG
+317 AYENGSHYYRVDG
-331 NNIFNFGQYTAES
+331 NNIFNFGQYNA
-344 IKDYS
+344 
-349 IAYDQA
+349 
-355 ARAYQLSND
+355 ND
-364 GTGKQ
+364 IGTLTYHTSTRSYRSDMLGKSV
-369 LNGKYIFNFTLPD
+369 FNFTLPD
-382 ESHKYNYDDPKLND
+382 KNHIYDYNDPNMND

-401 LLHDYIKGQIRENHS
+401 LLHDYIKGQIRETHS
-416 IEKIGYIV
+416 IERVGYII

>member
-59 ETSTKNQFYDA
+59 ETSTTNQFYDA
-70 NVQQYFTDDNTAE
+70 NVQQYFTDANTAE
-83 QFISYSK
+83 QFVSYSK

-102 LPVFPAIWYKHPVP
+102 LPVFPAIWYKYAIP
-116 TNEDDPT
+116 TDPET
-123 SDMFTI
+123 PIPTDMFTI
-129 SKDINNDD
+129 SNDINNNDD
-137 INIDLMQY
+137 VNIDLMKY
-145 QNYYIKYNGDNF
+145 QNYYIQLGGDGF
-157 TLHKIVKDNPD
+157 HLKDIND
-168 DNSDIIVNIPSTPI
+168 KKFDKKVNIPSTPI

-257 YKDESGNDSTT
+257 YKDESGNLSTS

-290 DDLNIDNCIAPQQL
+290 DNLNIDNCIAPQQL
-304 AIYIRKKHYNADV
+304 AIYIRKKHYNTDI

-331 NNIFNFGQYTAES
+331 NNIFNFGQYTADS
-344 IKDYS
+344 IKDYN
-349 IAYDQA
+349 IEYIQA
-355 ARAYQLSND
+355 ARAYQLK
-364 GTGKQ
+364 GTDKP
-369 LNGKYIFNFTLPD
+369 LNEKYIFNFTLPD
-382 ESHKYNYDDPKLND
+382 ENHKYNYDDPKLND

>member
-59 ETSTKNQFYDA
+59 ATSTANQFYDA
-70 NVQQYFTDDNTAE
+70 NAQQYFTDVNTAE
-83 QFISYSK
+83 QFVSYSK

-116 TNEDDPT
+116 TNEGDPT

-129 SKDINNDD
+129 SNGTNDD
-137 INIDLMQY
+137 VNIDLMKY
-145 QNYYIKYNGDNF
+145 QNYYIQSGGDGFHLKDVTNPA
-157 TLHKIVKDNPD
+157 LDNKVKV
-168 DNSDIIVNIPSTPI
+168 SIPSTPI

-192 RGLAIE
+192 RGLAIA

-216 LVRDLGTDES
+216 LVRDLGIDES

-257 YKDESGNDSTT
+257 YKDESGNLSTS
-268 GVAEYYPT
+268 GIAEYYPT

-304 AIYIRKKHYNADV
+304 AIYIRKKHYNTDI

-331 NNIFNFGQYTAES
+331 NNIFNFGQYTADS
-344 IKDYS
+344 IKDYNIS
-349 IAYDQA
+349 YDQV
-355 ARAYQLSND
+355 ARAYKLENID
-364 GTGKQ
+364 NTKP
-369 LNGKYIFNFTLPD
+369 LANKYIFNFTLPD
-382 ESHKYNYDDPKLND
+382 ENHKYNYDDPKLND

>member
-59 ETSTKNQFYDA
+59 ETSTANQFYDA
-70 NVQQYFTDDNTAE
+70 NVQQYFTDGDITE
-83 QFISYSK
+83 QFVSYSK
-90 PITEYARKVAEL
+90 PNTEYARKVAEL
-102 LPVFPAIWYKHPVP
+102 LPVFPAIWYKYEPP
-116 TNEDDPT
+116 KDQETQPQT
-123 SDMFTI
+123 DMFTI
-129 SKDINNDD
+129 SNDVD
-137 INIDLMQY
+137 IDLMEY
-145 QNYYIKYNGDNF
+145 QKYYIKHNGDNF
-157 TLHKIVKDNPD
+157 RLYKINDNPD
-168 DNSDIIVNIPSTPI
+168 GINNVTIPSTPI

-207 LGAIKCNLS
+207 LGAIKCSLS
-216 LVRDLGTDES
+216 LVRDLGIDES

-257 YKDESGNDSTT
+257 YKDESGNLSTS

-290 DDLNIDNCIAPQQL
+290 DDLNIDNGIAPQQL
-304 AIYIRKKHYNADV
+304 AIYIRKKHYNTDT

-331 NNIFNFGQYTAES
+331 NNIFNFGQYTADS
-344 IKDYS
+344 IKDYNIEYNS
-349 IAYDQA
+349 A
-355 ARAYQLSND
+355 ARAYKLSNK
-364 GTGKQ
+364 GKQ
-369 LNGKYIFNFTLPD
+369 LDEKYIFNFTLPD
-382 ESHKYNYDDPKLND
+382 KNHKYNYDDPSLND

>member
-59 ETSTKNQFYDA
+59 ETDTANQFYDDK
-70 NVQQYFTDDNTAE
+70 VQQYFTDANTAE
-83 QFISYSK
+83 QFVSYSK
-90 PITEYARKVAEL
+90 PITEYTRKVAEL

-116 TNEDDPT
+116 TKEDDPT

-129 SKDINNDD
+129 SHDVNNDD
-137 INIDLMQY
+137 INIDLMKY
-145 QNYYIKYNGDNF
+145 QNYYIQSGSDGFHLKDVTNPAFDN
-157 TLHKIVKDNPD
+157 K
-168 DNSDIIVNIPSTPI
+168 VNIPSTPI

-257 YKDESGNDSTT
+257 YKDESGNSSTS

-290 DDLNIDNCIAPQQL
+290 DNLNIDNCIAPQQL
-304 AIYIRKKHYNADV
+304 AIYIRKKHYNTDI

-331 NNIFNFGQYTAES
+331 NNIFNFGQYTANDIGALEYNS
-344 IKDYS
+344 DK
-349 IAYDQA
+349 
-355 ARAYQLSND
+355 RAYTIPD
-364 GTGKQ
+364 PKGTDK
-369 LNGKYIFNFTLPD
+369 KISVFNFTLPD
-382 ESHKYNYDDPKLND
+382 KNHKYNYDDPKLND

>member
-30 FGLGNPKWTDSNENQ
+30 FGLGNPKWTDSSENQ

-59 ETSTKNQFYDA
+59 ETSTANQFYDA
-70 NVQQYFTDDNTAE
+70 NVQQYFTDKTKSE
-83 QFISYSK
+83 QFVSYSK
-90 PITEYARKVAEL
+90 PNTEYARKVAEL
-102 LPVFPAIWYKHPVP
+102 LPVFPAIWYKYEPP
-116 TNEDDPT
+116 KDQETQPQT
-123 SDMFTI
+123 DMFTI
-129 SKDINNDD
+129 SND
-137 INIDLMQY
+137 INIDLMEY
-145 QNYYIKYNGDNF
+145 QKYYIKHTGGNF
-157 TLHKIVKDNPD
+157 RLYKINDNPD
-168 DNSDIIVNIPSTPI
+168 GINNVTIPSTPI

-216 LVRDLGTDES
+216 LVRDLGIDES

-245 NPNDTS
+245 NPNDAS

-257 YKDESGNDSTT
+257 YKDDLFKDIPVSF
-268 GVAEYYPT
+268 EYYPT

-304 AIYIRKKHYNADV
+304 AIYIRKKHYNTDT
-317 NAYENGKPYYRVDG
+317 NTYENGKPYYRVDG
-331 NNIFNFGQYTAES
+331 NNIFNFGQYTADS
-344 IKDYS
+344 IKDYNIEYNS
-349 IAYDQA
+349 A
-355 ARAYQLSND
+355 ARAYKLSNK
-364 GTGKQ
+364 GKQ
-369 LNGKYIFNFTLPD
+369 LDEKYIFNFTLPD
-382 ESHKYNYDDPKLND
+382 ENHKYNYDDPKLND

>member
-30 FGLGNPKWTDSNENQ
+30 FGLGNPKWTDSGENQ

-59 ETSTKNQFYDA
+59 ETDTTNQFYDDK
-70 NVQQYFTDDNTAE
+70 VQQYFTDANTAE
-83 QFISYSK
+83 QFVSYSK

-102 LPVFPAIWYKHPVP
+102 LPVFPAIWYKYAIP
-116 TNEDDPT
+116 TDPKAPIPT
-123 SDMFTI
+123 DMFTI
-129 SKDINNDD
+129 SHDINDD
-137 INIDLMQY
+137 INIDLMKY
-145 QNYYIKYNGDNF
+145 QNYYIQSGGDGF
-157 TLHKIVKDNPD
+157 HLKDVTNPAF
-168 DNSDIIVNIPSTPI
+168 DNQVNIPSTPI

-257 YKDESGNDSTT
+257 YKDESGNLSAS

-290 DDLNIDNCIAPQQL
+290 DNLNIDNCIAPQQL
-304 AIYIRKKHYNADV
+304 AIYIRKKHYNTDI

-331 NNIFNFGQYTAES
+331 NNIFNFGQYTANDIGALEYNS
-344 IKDYS
+344 DK
-349 IAYDQA
+349 
-355 ARAYQLSND
+355 RAYTIPDPKDTNKKISV
-364 GTGKQ
+364 
-369 LNGKYIFNFTLPD
+369 FNFTLPD
-382 ESHKYNYDDPKLND
+382 KNHKYNYDDPKLND

-401 LLHDYIKGQIRENHS
+401 LLHDYIKGQIRESHS

>member
-59 ETSTKNQFYDA
+59 DKPTTNQFYDA

-83 QFISYSK
+83 PFVSYSK

-102 LPVFPAIWYKHPVP
+102 LPVFPAIWYKYPVP
-116 TNEDDPT
+116 TKEDDPT

-129 SKDINNDD
+129 SNGAD
-137 INIDLMQY
+137 IDLMKY
-145 QNYYIKYNGDNF
+145 HNYYIKHNGDNF

-290 DDLNIDNCIAPQQL
+290 DDLNIDNGIAPQQL
-304 AIYIRKKHYNADV
+304 AIYIRKKHYNADT

-349 IAYDQA
+349 IKYIQA
-355 ARAYQLSND
+355 ARAYQLSHTDKN
-364 GTGKQ
+364 KQ

-382 ESHKYNYDDPKLND
+382 KNHKYNYNDPKLND

>member
-30 FGLGNPKWTDSNENQ
+30 FGLGNPKWTDSTENQ

-59 ETSTKNQFYDA
+59 GTSTENQFYDA

-83 QFISYSK
+83 PFVSYSK

-102 LPVFPAIWYKHPVP
+102 LPVFPAIWYKYEQPKKP
-116 TNEDDPT
+116 EEQPQQ
-123 SDMFTI
+123 DMFTI
-129 SKDINNDD
+129 GHDINNDAV
-137 INIDLMQY
+137 NIDLMKY
-145 QNYYIKYNGDNF
+145 QNYYIQSGGDGF
-157 TLHKIVKDNPD
+157 HLKDVTAPTLDNK
-168 DNSDIIVNIPSTPI
+168 VNIPSTPI

-198 NHIMAPVGL
+198 NHITAPVGL

-257 YKDESGNDSTT
+257 YKDESGNLSTS
-268 GVAEYYPT
+268 GIAEYYPT

-290 DDLNIDNCIAPQQL
+290 DDLNIDNGIAPQQL
-304 AIYIRKKHYNADV
+304 AIYIRKKHYNASSD
-317 NAYENGKPYYRVDG
+317 AYENGKPYYRVDG

-344 IKDYS
+344 IKDYN
-349 IAYDQA
+349 IAYDQV
-355 ARAYQLSND
+355 ARAYKLSNKD
-364 GTGKQ
+364 KQ
-369 LNGKYIFNFTLPD
+369 LDSKYIFNFTLPD
-382 ESHKYNYDDPKLND
+382 ENHKYNYGDPKLSD

>member
-83 QFISYSK
+83 QFVSYSK

-116 TNEDDPT
+116 TKEDDPT

-129 SKDINNDD
+129 SHDINNDD
-137 INIDLMQY
+137 VNIDLMKY
-145 QNYYIKYNGDNF
+145 QNYYIQSGGDGF
-157 TLHKIVKDNPD
+157 HLKDVTNPAF
-168 DNSDIIVNIPSTPI
+168 DNKVNVPSTPI

-216 LVRDLGTDES
+216 LVRDLGIDES

-257 YKDESGNDSTT
+257 YKDESGNLSTS

-304 AIYIRKKHYNADV
+304 AIYIRKKHYNTDSD
-317 NAYENGKPYYRVDG
+317 AYDNGKPYYRVDG
-331 NNIFNFGQYTAES
+331 NNIFNFGQYTADS
-344 IKDYS
+344 IKDYNIS
-349 IAYDQA
+349 YDQV
-355 ARAYQLSND
+355 ARAYKLANTD
-364 GTGKQ
+364 NTKP
-369 LNGKYIFNFTLPD
+369 LADKYIFNFTLPD
-382 ESHKYNYDDPKLND
+382 ENHKYNYDDPKLND

>member
-59 ETSTKNQFYDA
+59 ETSTTNQFYDA
-70 NVQQYFTDDNTAE
+70 NAQQYFTDANTAE
-83 QFISYSK
+83 QIVSYSK

-102 LPVFPAIWYKHPVP
+102 LPVFPAIWYKYPVP
-116 TNEDDPT
+116 TKEDDPT

-129 SKDINNDD
+129 SND
-137 INIDLMQY
+137 INIDLMKY
-145 QNYYIKYNGDNF
+145 QNYYIQLGGDGF
-157 TLHKIVKDNPD
+157 HLKDVTNPAF
-168 DNSDIIVNIPSTPI
+168 DNNVTIPSTPI

-198 NHIMAPVGL
+198 NHIIAPVGL

-216 LVRDLGTDES
+216 LVRDLGVDES

-257 YKDESGNDSTT
+257 YKDESGNLSTS

-304 AIYIRKKHYNADV
+304 AIYIRKKHYNTDT

-331 NNIFNFGQYTAES
+331 NNIFNFGQYTADS
-344 IKDYS
+344 IKDYNIEYNS
-349 IAYDQA
+349 A
-355 ARAYQLSND
+355 ARAYKLQGADNKPLKD
-364 GTGKQ
+364 
-369 LNGKYIFNFTLPD
+369 KYIFNFTLPD
-382 ESHKYNYDDPKLND
+382 KNHKYNYDDPSLND

-401 LLHDYIKGQIRENHS
+401 LLHDYIKGQIRESHS

>member
-59 ETSTKNQFYDA
+59 ETDTTNQFYDA
-70 NVQQYFTDDNTAE
+70 NVQQYFTDGDTAE
-83 QFISYSK
+83 QFVSYSK

-102 LPVFPAIWYKHPVP
+102 SPVFPAIWYKYEIP
-116 TNEDDPT
+116 TDPEIPLPT
-123 SDMFTI
+123 DMFTI
-129 SKDINNDD
+129 SNDV
-137 INIDLMQY
+137 NIDLMKY
-145 QNYYIKYNGDNF
+145 QNYYIQSGGDGF
-157 TLHKIVKDNPD
+157 HLKDITTPTLDNK
-168 DNSDIIVNIPSTPI
+168 VNIPSTPI

-198 NHIMAPVGL
+198 NHIIAPVGL

-216 LVRDLGTDES
+216 LVRDLGIDES

-257 YKDESGNDSTT
+257 YKDESGNLSTS

-290 DDLNIDNCIAPQQL
+290 DNLNIDNCIAPQQL
-304 AIYIRKKHYNADV
+304 AIYIRKKHYNTDI
-317 NAYENGKPYYRVDG
+317 NAYESGKPYYRVDG

-344 IKDYS
+344 IKDYN
-349 IAYDQA
+349 IEYIQA
-355 ARAYQLSND
+355 ARAYQLSNKD
-364 GTGKQ
+364 KP
-369 LNGKYIFNFTLPD
+369 LNEKYIFNFTLPD
-382 ESHKYNYDDPKLND
+382 KNHKYNYDDPKLND

-401 LLHDYIKGQIRENHS
+401 LLHDYIKGQIRESHS

>member
-59 ETSTKNQFYDA
+59 ETSTANQFYDA
-70 NVQQYFTDDNTAE
+70 NVQQYFTDGDITE
-83 QFISYSK
+83 QFVSYSK
-90 PITEYARKVAEL
+90 PNTEYARKVAEL
-102 LPVFPAIWYKHPVP
+102 LPVFPAIWYKYEPP
-116 TNEDDPT
+116 KDQETQPQT
-123 SDMFTI
+123 DMFTI
-129 SKDINNDD
+129 SNDVD
-137 INIDLMQY
+137 IDLMQY
-145 QNYYIKYNGDNF
+145 QKYYIKHNGVNF
-157 TLHKIVKDNPD
+157 RLYKINDNPD
-168 DNSDIIVNIPSTPI
+168 GINNVTIPSTPI

-198 NHIMAPVGL
+198 NHIIAPVGL

-216 LVRDLGTDES
+216 LVRDLGIDES

-245 NPNDTS
+245 NPNDAS

-257 YKDESGNDSTT
+257 YKDESGNDSTS

-304 AIYIRKKHYNADV
+304 AIYIRKKHYNTDT
-317 NAYENGKPYYRVDG
+317 NTYENGKPYYRVDG
-331 NNIFNFGQYTAES
+331 NNIFNFGQYTADS
-344 IKDYS
+344 IKDYNIEYNS
-349 IAYDQA
+349 A
-355 ARAYQLSND
+355 ARAYKLSNK
-364 GTGKQ
+364 GKQ
-369 LNGKYIFNFTLPD
+369 LDEKYIFNFTLPD
-382 ESHKYNYDDPKLND
+382 ENHKYNYDDPSLND